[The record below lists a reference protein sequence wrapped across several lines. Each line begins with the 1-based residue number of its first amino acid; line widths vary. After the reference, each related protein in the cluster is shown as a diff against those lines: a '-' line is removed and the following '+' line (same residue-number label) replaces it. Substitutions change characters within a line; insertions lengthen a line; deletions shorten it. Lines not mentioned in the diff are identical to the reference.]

1 MGGPFVSAPEVD
13 LYVAREDL
21 MPKEKGTCLHLEVRY
36 ARDSCLTLPKLSD
49 IFWLKWAYKNLS
61 MDEYSTNLKR
71 YFEKVETNASAT
83 RMDFLTALEKLTLN
97 EYLWQYEQL

>member
-1 MGGPFVSAPEVD
+1 
-13 LYVAREDL
+13 
-21 MPKEKGTCLHLEVRY
+21 
-36 ARDSCLTLPKLSD
+36 
-49 IFWLKWAYKNLS
+49 
-61 MDEYSTNLKR
+61 MDEYSTNIKR